1 MFTYTYNL
9 RELGY
14 SEEDY
19 EKTAKKALSLA
30 RGASAVDTGR
40 FRRSWT
46 AKVDGDILT
55 VSNTVRYAPYV
66 ELGSIVYRFHRYKV
80 RDALSRLGLSKGTE
94 SFGSGTKSK
103 TFGKSTSPRTG
114 TETGVPSGTEEVL
127 QSSSSAQAIT
137 IPTLTEQ
144 EIRSP
149 ALLLNRFRTSRA
161 TTPTAPQ
168 TITPIPKA
176 QLFNRS
182 RLLELIIA
190 AEIAN
195 QTLNNE
201 E

>member
-1 MFTYTYNL
+1 MITYTYNL
-9 RELGY
+9 RDLGY

-19 EKTAKKALSLA
+19 EKTAKRALSLA

-40 FRRSWT
+40 FRRGWT
-46 AKVDGDILT
+46 VRVSGDILS
-55 VSNTVRYAPYV
+55 VSNAVKYAPYV
-66 ELGSIVYRFHRYKV
+66 ELGSIVYRFHRYRV
-80 RDALSRLGLSKGTE
+80 RDALSKLGLSRGKESLGSGKSK
-94 SFGSGTKSK
+94 SFGT
-103 TFGKSTSPRTG
+103 STGSRTG
-114 TETGVPSGTEEVL
+114 TETGAPSGTEGVL
-127 QSSSSAQAIT
+127 QSSSSAPTIT

-161 TTPTAPQ
+161 TTQTAPQ
-168 TITPIPKA
+168 TISPIPKA
-176 QLFNRS
+176 QFFNRS

-195 QTLNNE
+195 QTLNDE